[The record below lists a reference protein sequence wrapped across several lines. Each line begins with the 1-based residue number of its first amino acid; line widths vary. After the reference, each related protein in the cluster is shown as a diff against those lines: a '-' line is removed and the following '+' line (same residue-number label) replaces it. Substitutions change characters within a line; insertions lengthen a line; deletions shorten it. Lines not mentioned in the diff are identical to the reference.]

1 MISAR
6 PSSSLRLLARNDAR
20 RRLLAALN
28 ARLSTAEIAA
38 NALEPRTVLV
48 ERSAITS
55 VWHNS
60 RRGARLFH
68 TKTRRLRRTP
78 NSVRLKR
85 RRESNRLRM
94 PDECLVFARHERVR
108 EALRSY
114 ILFSFAPLRE
124 KTCTNSTDKQ
134 AVRGKPPL
142 PPQRKR
148 GRISDPFPLL
158 ACFRLFCLA
167 YSSC

>member
-60 RRGARLFH
+60 PRGARLFH
-68 TKTRRLRRTP
+68 TKTRRSRRIP
-78 NSVRLKR
+78 NSVRLER
-85 RRESNRLRM
+85 RRR
-94 PDECLVFARHERVR
+94 PIGCACLMSVSSSLDTNGVR